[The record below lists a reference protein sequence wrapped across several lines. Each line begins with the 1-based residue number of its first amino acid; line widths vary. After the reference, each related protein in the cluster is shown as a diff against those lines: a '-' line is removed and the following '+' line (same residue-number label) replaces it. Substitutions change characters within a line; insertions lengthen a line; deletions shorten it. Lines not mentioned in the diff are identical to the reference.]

1 MTKENK
7 ELVAI
12 DVCGRIHS
20 NVVFRVGE
28 YNYIVCGYMSTDT
41 QPIKAYFFK
50 DTDGDRENPIYIQ
63 FPLKSYKPYLRP
75 LGSMTDEE
83 TVEFRRAGGV
93 ISYDPVNNTYAMA
106 AFSADAYDWLNKN
119 HFDFRGMIE
128 RGLAI
133 EVTEEN
139 NPYNS

>member
-12 DVCGRIHS
+12 DVCGRINC
-20 NVVFRVGE
+20 NVVFSVGE
-28 YNYIVCGYMSTDT
+28 YNYTVCGYMSTDT

-50 DTDGDRENPIYIQ
+50 DTDSDRENPIYIQ
-63 FPLKSYKPYLRP
+63 FSLKYYKPYLRP

-83 TVEFRRAGGV
+83 REEFRLLGGV
-93 ISYDPVNNTYAMA
+93 MSYNPVHNTYAMA
-106 AFSADAYDWLNKN
+106 AFSAAAYDWLNKN
-119 HFDFRGMIE
+119 HFDFRRMIE

-139 NPYNS
+139 NPYNL